1 MHYFLLG
8 LGLLFAV
15 IGLYRFFLSASVSQI
30 KSLFLTGFFIA
41 FLVGV
46 FYLAITG
53 KLPAAI
59 GLLVAVLPFFYQAS
73 PFSKKNRQK
82 KPGSSAPQSSAKISR
97 EEALEIL
104 GLDEKATTDDIK
116 AAHKKL
122 IKKIHP
128 EQDGSEWM
136 AAILNEARDKLLK

>member
-82 KPGSSAPQSSAKISR
+82 KPGSDARPSSAKISR

-104 GLDEKATTDDIK
+104 GLDEKATADDIK

-128 EQDGSEWM
+128 DQDGSEWM
-136 AAILNEARDKLLK
+136 AAKLNEARDKLLK